1 MSRRIASCGVSA
13 VSAMSA
19 LALLVISCAST
30 SSEMAPRVAPDWVG
44 RGGSSERF
52 PSTRFLTGFA
62 QTRDDPQAVESAKKR
77 AVGSLAQQ
85 ISLHIEADVTD
96 VVRDSDGRIQVEF
109 RSEIR
114 VRSDLRLDGVR
125 FETYQRRNDFYVLAV
140 LERLPAA
147 LARRRERDRA
157 LVMTQKCL
165 EGAERHERKGQ
176 AQNALIAYR
185 GCRTA
190 LGSAREHDAVAVALQ
205 RGRALDDRA
214 ADQIARYSAQ
224 IGDRVRA
231 IPHEDARSI
240 RNAAEALAEQLSRG
254 GVGRGGVVQVA
265 PFRYRSW
272 DVSSPFGR
280 ELALALQSAIAR
292 NRSLPGQPAGSNSAP
307 GQEVVQDVVIRGRYR
322 DAGEK
327 FELRALAK
335 EAGTGRLLGS
345 AEIGLVASGI
355 PESLG
360 TRPPNFESFVRD
372 ADKLLG
378 GEIVSGDLRIEL
390 RTNKGA
396 EGLVFDEGEDLRL
409 YVRVNTPAWVRLIYI
424 LSNGD
429 HVPITDAWRIGAAQ
443 VNQLIEHP
451 ESFEIVPP
459 FGVEM
464 IHAIAHTEKP
474 PMLVTRPTR
483 VAGQDYEV
491 IDGGADQIVRTRG
504 FARKMRRQVA
514 EQTLHLTTMQK
525 QMP

>member
-1 MSRRIASCGVSA
+1 MSV
-13 VSAMSA
+13 
-19 LALLVISCAST
+19 LALLLISCAST
-30 SSEMAPRVAPDWVG
+30 STDTGPRVAPDWVG

-52 PSTRFLTGFA
+52 PSARFLTGFA
-62 QTRDDPQAVESAKKR
+62 QTRADPQAVESAKQQ

-96 VVRDSDGRIQVEF
+96 VVRDSSGKTRNDFTSRV
-109 RSEIR
+109 R

-125 FETYQRRNDFYVLAV
+125 FETYQKRNDVYVLAV

-157 LVMTQKCL
+157 LVMTRTCL
-165 EGAERHERKGQ
+165 EGAERDERKGQ

-190 LGSAREHDAVAVALQ
+190 LDNALEHDAVAAALQ
-205 RGRALDDRA
+205 RGRAPNDRSG
-214 ADQIARYSAQ
+214 DQIVRYSAQ
-224 IGDRVRA
+224 IRDRIRA

-240 RNAAEALAEQLSRG
+240 RNAAEALAEQLSRS
-254 GVGRGGVVQVA
+254 GVGRGGVLQVA

-272 DVSSPFGR
+272 DISSPFGR
-280 ELALALQSAIAR
+280 ELALALESAIAR
-292 NRSLPGQPAGSNSAP
+292 DRSPRGELAGSNSAAA
-307 GQEVVQDVVIRGRYR
+307 QDVVIRGRYR
-322 DAGEK
+322 EEGER
-327 FELRALAK
+327 FELRAFAK

-355 PESLG
+355 PETLE

-372 ADKLLG
+372 ADKLAG

-390 RTNKGA
+390 RTNKGID
-396 EGLVFDEGEDLRL
+396 GLVFDQGEDLRL

-429 HVPITDAWRIGAAQ
+429 HVPITDAWWIGADQ

-483 VAGQDYEV
+483 VAGQDYDI

-504 FARKMRRQVA
+504 FARKMKKQVA
-514 EQTLHLTTMQK
+514 EQTLHLTTM
-525 QMP
+525 PDL

>member
-1 MSRRIASCGVSA
+1 
-13 VSAMSA
+13 
-19 LALLVISCAST
+19 
-30 SSEMAPRVAPDWVG
+30 
-44 RGGSSERF
+44 
-52 PSTRFLTGFA
+52 
-62 QTRDDPQAVESAKKR
+62 Q

-96 VVRDSDGRIQVEF
+96 VVRDSNGKIQSEL

-125 FETYQRRNDFYVLAV
+125 FETYQRRDDVYVLAV

-157 LVMTQKCL
+157 LVMTQTCL
-165 EGAERHERKGQ
+165 EGAARHERNGQ

-190 LGSAREHDAVAVALQ
+190 LDRALEHDAVAAALQ
-205 RGRALDDRA
+205 RGRAPNDRA
-214 ADQIARYSAQ
+214 GDQIARYSAQ
-224 IGDRVRA
+224 IRDSIRA

-240 RNAAEALAEQLSRG
+240 RNAAEALAEQLARG
-254 GVGRGGVVQVA
+254 GIGRGGVLQVA

-292 NRSLPGQPAGSNSAP
+292 NRSPRGELAGSNPAA
-307 GQEVVQDVVIRGRYR
+307 VQDVVIRGRYR
-322 DAGEK
+322 EQGEK
-327 FELRALAK
+327 FELRAVAE

-345 AEIGLVASGI
+345 AEIGLVARGI
-355 PESLG
+355 PQSLG

-372 ADKLLG
+372 ADKLAG
-378 GEIVSGDLRIEL
+378 GEIVSGDLRIEV
-390 RTNKGA
+390 RTNKGG

-429 HVPITDAWRIGAAQ
+429 HVPISDAWRIAADQ

-474 PMLVTRPTR
+474 PRLVTRPTR
-483 VAGQDYEV
+483 VAGQHYDV

-504 FARKMRRQVA
+504 IARKMKKQVA
-514 EQTLHLTTMQK
+514 EQTLHLTTMQRSR
-525 QMP
+525 P